1 MRALNHKNCMRLFE
15 VYESANSLY
24 IVVELLDGGQLY
36 DKIKA
41 KYKFK
46 PHEIKKIIQSIL
58 EGLKEMH
65 GKKIMHRDLKP

>member
-1 MRALNHKNCMRLFE
+1 MRLFE

-46 PHEIKKIIQSIL
+46 PH
-58 EGLKEMH
+58 
-65 GKKIMHRDLKP
+65 